1 MSDKLK
7 QEIRELIDKIRAC
20 RMENITQTR
29 SYTNQIFVL
38 AGAISAF
45 LMPVFFLTSLSPL
58 QHICLMFALIFL
70 LGSIIFGVVL
80 LSIVLGQEAKDL
92 AKKQESLEA
101 LEDMKP
107 ETFLEISK
115 QFKQYKYRRSHDLRD
130 IILLGLF
137 TFGVFLIMMGIVFGA
152 WGL

>member
-1 MSDKLK
+1 MSGDIE
-7 QEIRELIDKIRAC
+7 QEFYELIDEIRAC
-20 RMENITQTR
+20 RKENIAQTR
-29 SYTNQIFVL
+29 SYVHQIFIL

-45 LMPVFFLTSLSPL
+45 LTPVFFLGNFSPW
-58 QHICLMFALIFL
+58 QHICLTFALVLL
-70 LGSIIFGVVL
+70 LGSIIFGVVS
-80 LSIVLGQEAKDL
+80 LSIVLGQEAIDL
-92 AKKQESLEA
+92 AKRQES

-107 ETFLEISK
+107 ETFLEISQ

-137 TFGVFLIMMGIVFGA
+137 IFGVFLIMLGLVFGA